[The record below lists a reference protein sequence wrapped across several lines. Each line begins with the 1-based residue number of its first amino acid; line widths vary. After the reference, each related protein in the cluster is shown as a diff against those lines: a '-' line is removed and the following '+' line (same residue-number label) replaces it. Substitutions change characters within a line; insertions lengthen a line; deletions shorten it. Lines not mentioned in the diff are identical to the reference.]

1 VVPRADNTITFGVS
15 GPGVLVSTDNG
26 DPTDMT
32 AFPSAS
38 RKAFSG
44 LALAIVRANAGATGQ
59 ITVTAKADRLTG
71 GQVIVKA
78 S

>member
-1 VVPRADNTITFGVS
+1 M
-15 GPGVLVSTDNG
+15 LVSTDNG
-26 DPTDMT
+26 DPTDNT

-44 LALAIVRANAGATGQ
+44 LALAIVKASGTGQ
-59 ITVTAKADRLTG
+59 ITVSATGDGGVTG
-71 GQVIVKA
+71 GQVTVTA